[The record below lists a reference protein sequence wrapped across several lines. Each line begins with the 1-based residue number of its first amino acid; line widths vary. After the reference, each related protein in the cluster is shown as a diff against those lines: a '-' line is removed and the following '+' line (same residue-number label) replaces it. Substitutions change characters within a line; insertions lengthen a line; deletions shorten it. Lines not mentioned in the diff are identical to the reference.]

1 MAVCIF
7 FIQRVWVFSIEI
19 WYSQLI
25 KYKTYVQDQKNFLCK
40 NLVLQS
46 MLGFP
51 KSVGYLWEMI
61 LLEHCVV
68 PSTLLPTNL
77 PREGSRN
84 FQLIG
89 LILVDLGGL
98 CNLVFLSWHVN
109 RRFDC
114 KTNVSR
120 RHHAIDKKPTNYGF
134 LYNEQSFPTHLC
146 V

>member
-1 MAVCIF
+1 M
-7 FIQRVWVFSIEI
+7 QKLSL
-19 WYSQLI
+19 SQ
-25 KYKTYVQDQKNFLCK
+25 KCWRFLRD
-40 NLVLQS
+40 S
-46 MLGFP
+46 
-51 KSVGYLWEMI
+51 I

-146 V
+146 VCKLLNPWDVYFFDGPVASELRIIVALRKKRFALNLML